1 MPTVKGKWS
10 EAELARIEAEHP
22 SGVAAAEIVSLLD
35 VLGVGFS
42 EASLRKYVQ
51 LELLPRSVRV
61 GHRGRQGGSQGQ
73 YPTEILRQ
81 ILEIKRLL
89 GEGYGIEEIRS
100 KALLIRHEIDHLEAR
115 VRQIVDGMEKAL
127 AAHHDTLC
135 REQCRRELR
144 EAMGSATDLIRR
156 LRAVEGRRGSG
167 SRVPL
172 AANDGQ
178 KAG

>member
-1 MPTVKGKWS
+1 MTNVKGKWS

-22 SGVAAAEIVSLLD
+22 AGVAAAEIVSLLD
-35 VLGVGFS
+35 VLGVRFS

-89 GEGYGIEEIRS
+89 SEGYGIEEIRS
-100 KALLIRHEIDHLEAR
+100 KALLIHHEIDHLEAH
-115 VRQIVDGMEKAL
+115 VRQIFDGMERAL
-127 AAHHDTLC
+127 AAHGDAIG
-135 REQCRRELR
+135 REQGRRELR
-144 EAMGSATDLIRR
+144 DAMGSAAELIRR

-167 SRVPL
+167 STV
-172 AANDGQ
+172 ASVGNDKQ

>member
-1 MPTVKGKWS
+1 MTNVKGKWS
-10 EAELARIEAEHP
+10 EAELVKIEAEHP
-22 SGVAAAEIVSLLD
+22 AGVAAAEIVSLLD
-35 VLGVGFS
+35 VMGVRFS

-73 YPTEILRQ
+73 YPTQILRQ
-81 ILEIKRLL
+81 ILEIKKLL

-100 KALLIRHEIDHLEAR
+100 KALLIRHEIDHLEAH
-115 VRQIVDGMEKAL
+115 VRQIFDGMERAL
-127 AAHHDTLC
+127 AAHNDAIA

-167 SRVPL
+167 STVSSV
-172 AANDGQ
+172 ANDEQ

>member
-1 MPTVKGKWS
+1 MKGKWS
-10 EAELARIEAEHP
+10 EAELVKIEAEHP
-22 SGVAAAEIVSLLD
+22 AGVAAAEIVSLLD
-35 VLGVGFS
+35 VMGVRFS

-81 ILEIKRLL
+81 ILEIKKLL

-100 KALLIRHEIDHLEAR
+100 KALLIRHEIDHLEAH
-115 VRQIVDGMEKAL
+115 VRQIFDGMERAL
-127 AAHHDTLC
+127 AAHNDAIA

-167 SRVPL
+167 STVSSV
-172 AANDGQ
+172 ANDEQ

>member
-1 MPTVKGKWS
+1 MKGKWS
-10 EAELARIEAEHP
+10 EAELVKIEAEHP
-22 SGVAAAEIVSLLD
+22 FGVAAAEIVTLLE
-35 VLGVGFS
+35 VLGVRFS

-51 LELLPRSVRV
+51 LDLLPRSVRV

-81 ILEIKRLL
+81 ILEIKKLL
-89 GEGYGIEEIRS
+89 SEGYGIEEIRS
-100 KALLIRHEIDHLEAR
+100 KALLIRHEIDHLEAH
-115 VRQIVDGMEKAL
+115 VRQIFDAMERAL
-127 AAHHDTLC
+127 AAKDDAIG

-144 EAMGSATDLIRR
+144 DAMGSATDLIQR

-167 SRVPL
+167 TRVRSVG
-172 AANDGQ
+172 NDGQ